1 MRGHRSYSVLGLA
14 FLAQGADVAISVAA
28 LKLSGVQVSTTPT
41 SSFPLFPPTGTGM
54 LMAPL
59 WWVQLS
65 LGDMRRECQAGA
77 PRALEDGLP
86 PVPPLAL
93 QDLANRTAEDAV
105 HPSYFLGSLGPGKG
119 QSESWSLQRPA
130 VRRALPRETAACTGA
145 AASPDLGPRLL
156 RGRLSST
163 TSLRAQFALCCT
175 WTWTCTYH
183 SVSEKPFP
191 HSWGLLPPGR
201 AGEPPR

>member
-1 MRGHRSYSVLGLA
+1 MLRLA
-14 FLAQGADVAISVAA
+14 FLAQGADAAISVAA

-65 LGDMRRECQAGA
+65 PGDMRQECQVGA
-77 PRALEDGLP
+77 PCALEDGLP

-93 QDLANRTAEDAV
+93 QDLANRIAEDAV
-105 HPSYFLGSLGPGKG
+105 RPSYFLGSLGPGKG

-130 VRRALPRETAACTGA
+130 VRRALPRETAACTGRCFSRPGA
-145 AASPDLGPRLL
+145 PPPQGKT
-156 RGRLSST
+156 LSST

-191 HSWGLLPPGR
+191 QSWGPLPPGG
-201 AGEPPR
+201 AGELPR